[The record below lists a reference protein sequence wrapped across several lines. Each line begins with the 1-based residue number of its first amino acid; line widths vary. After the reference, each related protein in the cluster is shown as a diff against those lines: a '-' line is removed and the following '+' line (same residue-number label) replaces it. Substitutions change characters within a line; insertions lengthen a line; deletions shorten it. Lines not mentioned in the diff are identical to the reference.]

1 MLLPFIHIFS
11 SPENND
17 TKEDRESC
25 PRQLCF
31 LGKELRPPQESL
43 GGTKRPSPW
52 RKVGAAPV
60 FQHVPAPGTQ
70 KKTLAEAWAGAKQFT
85 RTCGLHI
92 PAWNSELI
100 TGRTHDGQMGGSGRK
115 ESNQQP
121 RQLLNLA
128 WSPKQD
134 LIKLILHTSLH
145 PPGPVPRWVFAVPR
159 LVHIITW
166 ASTCRSP

>member
-1 MLLPFIHIFS
+1 MLSRQGATATAGVIRRDKASISLEEGGHCS
-11 SPENND
+11 SVSAC
-17 TKEDRESC
+17 T
-25 PRQLCF
+25 
-31 LGKELRPPQESL
+31 
-43 GGTKRPSPW
+43 SPW
-52 RKVGAAPV
+52 DPEENLSRGVG
-60 FQHVPAPGTQ
+60 
-70 KKTLAEAWAGAKQFT
+70 WAKQFT

-145 PPGPVPRWVFAVPR
+145 PPGPVPRWVLLF
-159 LVHIITW
+159 LGWFTL
-166 ASTCRSP
+166 